1 MCGGEESAM
10 SVRASLF
17 LFLCVYVWEGG
28 YVHACVR
35 INRILYI
42 NTFIFDFK
50 WFISASAYGNKYV
63 YLQNCY
69 ELAKKLT
76 MVIKVNNTQG
86 N

>member
-1 MCGGEESAM
+1 MCRGEESAM
-10 SVRASLF
+10 CVRVSLF

-35 INRILYI
+35 IDRILYI
-42 NTFIFDFK
+42 STFLYVFK
-50 WFISASAYGNKYV
+50 WSIFATAYGNKSV
-63 YLQNCY
+63 YLLNY

>member
-1 MCGGEESAM
+1 MCRGEESAM
-10 SVRASLF
+10 SVSLF

-42 NTFIFDFK
+42 NTFLYVFK
-50 WFISASAYGNKYV
+50 WSIFATAYGNKSV
-63 YLQNCY
+63 YLQNGY
-69 ELAKKLT
+69 ELAKKLP